1 MKAKTNDSLPL
12 VMLGAGGHAK
22 VLLSLA
28 QASGLNVYGV
38 CDPELAQQGSG
49 HWRGIQVLGG
59 DEMLDALDPESV
71 GLINGIGQ
79 LVGSTGRRKVF
90 ERFKAKGFRFPILVH
105 PAAWVDVSAV
115 LNEGVQVMAG
125 AVIQADATV
134 GTNSI
139 INTGASLDHDCCLG
153 SHVHVAPGATLC
165 GSVHV
170 QDRAFVAS
178 GATVIQGLT
187 IGEDAVVGAGT
198 VLVRDLAAR
207 QMLIGPAARNKAV
220 LGE

>member
-1 MKAKTNDSLPL
+1 MKVIANGSLPL
-12 VMLGAGGHAK
+12 IMLGAGGHAK

-28 QASGLNVYGV
+28 QASGLNVIGV
-38 CDPELAQQGSG
+38 CDPELAEQGRDQ
-49 HWRGIQVLGG
+49 WRGVRVLGG
-59 DEMLDALDPESV
+59 DEALDAFDPASV

-79 LVGSTGRRKVF
+79 LVGSTGRHTVF
-90 ERFKAKGFRFPILVH
+90 ERLKAKGFRFPALVH
-105 PAAWVDVSAV
+105 PAAWVDGSAV
-115 LNEGVQVMAG
+115 LKDGVQVMAG

-134 GTNSI
+134 GSNSI

-153 SHVHVAPGATLC
+153 EHVHVAPGATLC
-165 GSVHV
+165 GNV
-170 QDRAFVAS
+170 QVKDRAFIAS

-187 IGEDAVVGAGT
+187 VGEESVVGAGG

-207 QMLIGPAARNKAV
+207 LTLIGPAARNKAA

>member
-1 MKAKTNDSLPL
+1 MKAAPNDDLPL

-28 QASGLNVYGV
+28 HAAGLNVFGV
-38 CDPELAQQGSG
+38 CDPELAQQGRG
-49 HWRGIQVLGG
+49 QWRGIKVLGG
-59 DEMLDALDPESV
+59 DEALEALDPATV

-79 LVGSTGRRKVF
+79 LVGSTGRRRIF
-90 ERFKAKGFRFPILVH
+90 ERLKAKGFRFPVLVH

-125 AVIQADATV
+125 AVIQADVTV
-134 GTNSI
+134 GSNSI

-153 SHVHVAPGATLC
+153 AHVHVAPGATLC
-165 GSVHV
+165 GSVRVH
-170 QDRAFVAS
+170 DRAFIAS
-178 GATVIQGLT
+178 GATLIQGLT
-187 IGEDAVVGAGT
+187 VGEDAVVGAGA

-207 QMLIGPAARNKAV
+207 LILLGPAARNKAV
-220 LGE
+220 PDE